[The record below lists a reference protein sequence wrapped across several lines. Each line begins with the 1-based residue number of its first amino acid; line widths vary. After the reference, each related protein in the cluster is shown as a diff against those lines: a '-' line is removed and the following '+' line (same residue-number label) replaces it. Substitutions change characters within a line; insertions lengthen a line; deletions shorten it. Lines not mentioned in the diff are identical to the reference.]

1 MITQK
6 QKKLLAYLSDVIEET
21 GGIGPSYDEMRVA
34 MGLASKS
41 GIHRMIKALEERG
54 YIQRLPNKARAI
66 KIIPRDDA
74 VAIYGKASKAHD
86 ILNKICHDR
95 SAQGLPLELKTEI
108 LSYFQSV
115 SPYEG
120 IEIARNS
127 KLLLEAAE

>member
-1 MITQK
+1 MITEK
-6 QKKLLAYLSDVIEET
+6 QKKLLAYLSEVIEDT
-21 GGIGPSYDEMRVA
+21 DGIAPSYDEMRVA

-54 YIQRLPNKARAI
+54 YIERLPNKARAI

-127 KLLLEAAE
+127 KLLLGAAE

>member
-1 MITQK
+1 MITEK
-6 QKKLLAYLSDVIEET
+6 QKKLLAYLSEVIEDT
-21 GGIGPSYDEMRVA
+21 DGIAPSYDEMRVA

-54 YIQRLPNKARAI
+54 YIERLPNKARAI